1 MEFTKVF
8 AQHGFMMGKM
18 LTSSK
23 SSYRNRYPDN
33 LVVFNANVF
42 VDTPEFTGKIWYG
55 DIDLT
60 TEHQKLKDIA
70 TKLGTTLYV
79 LWESDGRFENE
90 SRNDFKKIAVWNSD
104 SGIAEGYKSVYVMS

>member
-1 MEFTKVF
+1 METMRVF
-8 AQHGFMMGKM
+8 AKHGFMMGKM

-33 LVVFNANVF
+33 LVVFNANIF
-42 VDTPEFTGKIWYG
+42 IDTPEFTGKIWYG

-70 TKLGTTLYV
+70 AEIGATLFV
-79 LWESDGRFENE
+79 LWELDGRFEKE
-90 SRNDFKKIAVWNSD
+90 SRLDFEKVAVWNSD
-104 SGIAEGYKSVYVMS
+104 SGIAEKYKSNYIMS